1 MRYDK
6 TPTKY
11 TFPSTSFAS
20 TSTLELRGPVGKRGR
35 VVNYGVENPT
45 VTFTAVT
52 TPAFMGIGVS
62 GSLQAYGNN
71 FSLGTTAADQGAKH
85 VMGDHPR
92 GSTGYHNLIPETAV
106 IPANTLVLVT
116 CTAPTGGT
124 PAGVGTP
131 FVEIIWQD

>member
-11 TFPSTSFAS
+11 TFPSTNFGS
-20 TSTLELRGPVGKRGR
+20 TSTLELRGPLGKRGR
-35 VVNYGVENPT
+35 VVNYGVENIT
-45 VTFTAVT
+45 TTFTAVT
-52 TPAFMGIGVS
+52 LPGTMAIGVS
-62 GSLQAYGNN
+62 GNTQAYGNN
-71 FSLGTTAADQGAKH
+71 FSLGTAAADSGTKH
-85 VMGDHPR
+85 VMGDFPR
-92 GSTGYHNLIPETAV
+92 GQPAYHNIIPEANT

-116 CTAPTGGT
+116 CNAPTGGT